1 MPIVANKFKN
11 YQVNIHSEILIL
23 GTFSHNIVDGADFF
37 YGKPRNFLWHL
48 LPISF
53 GLTSL
58 KEADIAAKKIFM
70 TKYKIDF
77 ADVIETLNVP
87 EGEENNLDD
96 TFIDTHAFEWK
107 NINSLINT
115 LPHLKAVYF
124 TRKTFNG
131 INNAKQ
137 QITQIAKHCLQK
149 NIRFCK
155 LETPAKYFDDTK
167 QKQWI
172 DTIVKQTTC
181 MRA

>member
-11 YQVNIHSEILIL
+11 YQVNINAEILIL
-23 GTFSHNIVDGADFF
+23 GTFSHNVIDGADFF

-58 KEADIAAKKIFM
+58 KEENLEAKKAFM
-70 TKYKIDF
+70 DKYNIDF
-77 ADVIETLNVP
+77 ADIIETIDVP

-96 TFIDTHAFEWK
+96 TFIDNHAFEWK
-107 NINSLINT
+107 NINILIDSLPN
-115 LPHLKAVYF
+115 LKAVYF

-131 INNAKQ
+131 IANAKQ
-137 QITQIAKHCLQK
+137 QIMQIAKYCQQK
-149 NIRFCK
+149 NVRFCK
-155 LETPAKYFDDTK
+155 LETPAKYYDDTK

>member
-1 MPIVANKFKN
+1 MPIVTNKFKN
-11 YQVNIHSEILIL
+11 YQVSPTTEILIL
-23 GTFSHNIVDGADFF
+23 GTFSHNVIDGADFF

-58 KEADIAAKKIFM
+58 KEENLEVKKAFM
-70 TKYKIDF
+70 DKYKIDF
-77 ADVIETLNVP
+77 ADIIETIDVP

-96 TFIDTHAFEWK
+96 TFIDNHAFEWK
-107 NINSLINT
+107 NINILIDSLPN
-115 LPHLKAVYF
+115 LKAVYF

-131 INNAKQ
+131 IANAKQ
-137 QITQIAKHCLQK
+137 QIMQIAKYCHQK
-149 NIRFCK
+149 NVRFCK
-155 LETPAKYFDDTK
+155 LETPAKYYDDTK

>member
-1 MPIVANKFKN
+1 MPIVENKFKN
-11 YQVNIHSEILIL
+11 YQVSPQTEILIL
-23 GTFSHNIVDGADFF
+23 GTFSHDVIDGADFF

-48 LPISF
+48 LPISY

-58 KEADIAAKKIFM
+58 KESDLEVKKAFM
-70 TKYKIDF
+70 AQYKIDF
-77 ADVIETLNVP
+77 ADIIETLNVP

-96 TFIDTHAFEWK
+96 TFIDNHAFEWK
-107 NINSLINT
+107 NIHTLIDSLPN
-115 LPHLKAVYF
+115 LKAVYF

-131 INNAKQ
+131 IANAKQ
-137 QITQIAKHCLQK
+137 QIMQIAKYCNQK